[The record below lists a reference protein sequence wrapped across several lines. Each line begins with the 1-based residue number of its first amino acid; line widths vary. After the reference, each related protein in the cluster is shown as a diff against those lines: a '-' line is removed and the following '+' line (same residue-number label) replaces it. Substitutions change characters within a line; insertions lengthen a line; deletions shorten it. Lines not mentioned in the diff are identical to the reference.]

1 MRRDMNSQEQREFTE
16 FYSGS
21 YVRLRKQLFAVT
33 GDLAEA
39 EDVLQEAYARAS
51 LRWSRLRAY
60 DAPEAWVRRVALRLA
75 AMTARSLRRRAR
87 ALLRLH
93 HPSELP
99 DLTPDAI
106 DLYRALRALPFGQR
120 QVLVLH
126 QLAGLP
132 VAEVAPSSAC
142 RRARSRPGCPAAG
155 PPPEP
160 VNRFL
165 GWWQDNIDADIF
177 LQQDASAVDRRALAR
192 RPATLPEVDRVWF
205 ETREQALDRYRTMF
219 WDRPDMTRNLHPA
232 DLPEAFRVRLC
243 GPYAFARLHRH
254 LCGAARPAAKR
265 CSPTIDL
272 VRDQRPR
279 CSGRSPAAGGPPGST
294 PRSSSTPDPAR
305 PMWPPSGACWRRP
318 QG

>member
-1 MRRDMNSQEQREFTE
+1 VDSQELREFTE

-51 LRWSRLRAY
+51 RRWSRLRAY
-60 DAPEAWVRRVALRLA
+60 DAREAWVRRVALRLA

-106 DLYRALRALPFGQR
+106 DLYRALRALPFSQR

-126 QLAGLP
+126 HLAGLP
-132 VAEVAPSSAC
+132 VTEVAAVLLVAVVAAGALALPGGWHE
-142 RRARSRPGCPAAG
+142 RAPTPLAPAG
-155 PPPEP
+155 PPLEP

-165 GWWQDNIDADIF
+165 GWWQDNIDASIF
-177 LQQDASAVDRRALAR
+177 PQQDASAVDRKTLAR
-192 RPATLPEVDRVWF
+192 RLATLPEVDRSGS
-205 ETREQALDRYRTMF
+205 
-219 WDRPDMTRNLHPA
+219 RP
-232 DLPEAFRVRLC
+232 
-243 GPYAFARLHRH
+243 GS
-254 LCGAARPAAKR
+254 RP
-265 CSPTIDL
+265 STTTG
-272 VRDQRPR
+272 R
-279 CSGRSPAAGGPPGST
+279 CSGT
-294 PRSSSTPDPAR
+294 AR
-305 PMWPPSGACWRRP
+305 T
-318 QG
+318 